1 MNKKLV
7 CLLLVT
13 LLMISGIGIAYGNN
27 AWDYERIHF
36 NSTVVDTHNDT
47 MMRVV
52 NPTSWQPEHDLYDL
66 DRQIN
71 LQKVYKG
78 GLDVAFYAAY
88 TGYQGNTQFFIDTYG
103 YEGRTARTNSRMLAL
118 INALYW
124 SEDNNSDLMTIET
137 NLKGIEKAV
146 RKGKHVAVPTLE
158 GMYSFEE
165 YNAHELLEQ
174 YYDLGI
180 RAAAMVWNPAN
191 ALGAGTAVA
200 NDASN
205 AGLTE
210 LGKEM
215 VREMNRF
222 GIVVDV
228 SHMNETSFYD
238 TLDTSEAPIIASHSG
253 VDAVRAHVRNLT
265 DDQLLAIK
273 DNGGIVQV
281 NFWDAVVAP
290 EGETATISYLVDH
303 IDHIVNLIGID
314 HVGIGSDFDGASMPV
329 DLQDASYLPDLTKE
343 LVDRGY
349 IRKEIEKILGGNTLD
364 LMKEVEKI
372 AEKDSSRVGQ
382 GLTITPTFE
391 MGEVFETTHPLL
403 SAKVSRDRGS
413 HIDEDGFR
421 VIVDG
426 ISYEPTFD
434 ATTGTLS
441 LLLEEGLLGSGP
453 LNDDGTQEMTGNY
466 HVVTFEAVNN
476 AGKVSRETVIF
487 YVK

>member
-7 CLLLVT
+7 SLLLVT
-13 LLMISGIGIAYGNN
+13 LLMISGIGIVYGNN

-47 MMRVV
+47 MMRVI
-52 NPTSWQPEHDLYDL
+52 NSTSWQPEYDLYNL
-66 DRQIN
+66 NRQIN
-71 LQKVYKG
+71 LQKVHEG
-78 GLDVAFYAAY
+78 GLDVGFYAAY
-88 TGYQGNTQFFIDTYG
+88 TGYQGNTQFFIDKYG
-103 YEGRTARTNSRMLAL
+103 YEGRMARTNSRMLSL

-124 SEDNNSDLMTIET
+124 NENNNSDLMTIET
-137 NLKGIEKAV
+137 SLKNIEKAI
-146 RKGKHVAVPTLE
+146 RDGKHVAVPTLE
-158 GMYSFEE
+158 GMYSFED

-191 ALGAGTAVA
+191 ALAAGTSVA
-200 NDASN
+200 NDAPN

-215 VREMNRF
+215 VKEMNRL

-228 SHMNETSFYD
+228 SHMNETSFFD
-238 TLDTSEAPIIASHSG
+238 TVATSKAPIIASHSG
-253 VDAVRAHVRNLT
+253 VDAIREHVRNLS
-265 DDQLLAIK
+265 DAQLLAIK
-273 DNGGIVQV
+273 ENGGIAQV

-290 EGETATISYLVDH
+290 VGETATISYLVDH
-303 IDHIVNLIGID
+303 IDHIVDLIGID

-329 DLQDASYLPDLTKE
+329 DLQDASYLPDLTKV

-349 IRKEIEKILGGNTLD
+349 SRQDIEKILGGNTLD
-364 LMKEVEKI
+364 LIKEVEKI

-382 GLTITPTFE
+382 GLTITPSFE
-391 MGEVFETTHPLL
+391 MGEIFESTTPLL
-403 SAKVSRDRGS
+403 TAKVSCDRGS
-413 HIDEDGFR
+413 QINEDNFK

-426 ISYEPTFD
+426 ISYEPTFE
-434 ATTGTLS
+434 ANTGTLS
-441 LLLEEGLLGSGP
+441 LLLEEELLGSGP
-453 LNDDGTQEMTGNY
+453 LNEDGTQEMTGNY
-466 HVVTFEAVNN
+466 HVVTFEAVNS
-476 AGKVSRETVIF
+476 AGKISRETVIF